1 MEGLGLVM
9 RIAQVVSIEDAV
21 EALRRVAQLSRKRC
35 CEVFEQR
42 FTATRMAHDYVQQF
56 ERLISRNQQVS
67 EAA

>member
-21 EALRRVAQLSRKRC
+21 EALRRVVQMSRKRC

-42 FTATRMAHDYVQQF
+42 FTATPMAHDYVQRF
-56 ERLISRNQQVS
+56 ECLIVRNQEVS